1 MPGFSIRNPFFII
14 VICLMLLVI
23 GVTSLVRMPVDLF
36 PSINLPEVVVATFYS
51 GMPPQDIETDIT
63 DPLERFFTLASGI
76 DHMESRSLLG
86 VSIIR
91 VYFQPGTNADADVTE
106 LSNLAL
112 ADLKRLPPGTLPP
125 VVLKFD
131 ASSLPVAL
139 VTVKGEGLNET
150 QLHDYAQFQIR
161 NQIAVVQGAEIPP
174 PFGGKYRQI
183 MVYVDPYKLT
193 SRQLSPMDVVRAVNN
208 SNLILPAG
216 DVKIGSNDY
225 YVYSNSLVDSM
236 KQLGE
241 VPVKTAGTSWVSV
254 DDLGKAQDAN
264 QIQYNVVRVDG
275 QRSCYIPIM
284 KQGGDTSTIDV
295 VNGIR
300 KLVGHLYDIPRQMSA
315 TVVFDQSVYVKEA
328 LKTVLHEGV
337 IGLVLT
343 SLMILIFLGSFRA
356 TTAVLLSIP
365 LSALA
370 TFVVLYMWGSTVN
383 TMILAGLALAFSRV
397 IDNSVISLE
406 NIYRH
411 LEMGAAPM
419 VAAEIGGAEV
429 SLAVLAA
436 TLVDVVD
443 FFPVTFLYGV
453 SKFLFSALALAFCL
467 SLLASFVVA
476 MTVIPLFC
484 SRFLKAVPHAAGHGQ
499 HEGEYEVEPTEAV
512 DLSWWDRFNAS
523 FNRMF
528 NRLLDFYER
537 WVRRAVQRPGLTVA
551 VLSGVFV
558 ASVAIYPLLG
568 LAFFPQTDAGQ
579 FTINLKVPTGTRIEV
594 TEQYVAKVEDLIR
607 HTIGAKDLKMVV
619 SNLGVVPDF
628 SSLYTTN
635 AGPYTA
641 TIQVALQDSH
651 TKSSFAYMDEVQKE
665 MAQEFPDVRTFFSSG
680 SMVDAV
686 LNMGMPAPIDVQVSS
701 PDLHQIYGVAQ
712 DLASQIRSLSGVG
725 EVYIPQDLN
734 YPALRLDVDRV
745 HAGELGLTQK
755 DVVDNVITA
764 LNSNYMIAPNYW
776 VDRKSGN
783 DYYLTVQY
791 FEKGRAAIHNMV
803 DLGQIPLTAQTISKP
818 DISCGPAQSNPLS
831 FRRLHVDQK
840 PVWACS
846 QAMPDSAHAHPPAFS
861 APARP
866 VTVLD
871 NVVTAKF
878 VQTPTEV
885 DHYQIQRVMDVYVTP
900 AGEDLGRVTD
910 AIQKIVK
917 KTNIPANV
925 RVNLRGMVEGMQA
938 SFKSFGLGFLLSF
951 VLLFLILTAQFKSFI
966 DPLLIMLAIP
976 MGFVGVLLILPL
988 THSTLNV
995 MSLMGVLMLVGIADS
1010 NSILIV
1016 DFAHNL
1022 EGQGLSPVDAVI
1034 TACRVRLRPILMTS
1048 LATIIGMIPMAL
1060 KMGTGA
1066 EQYAPMARAII
1077 GGLTS
1082 SVVLTIFI
1090 VPAAYLLVYGKR
1102 NEQAATASPTEIA
1115 K

>member
-1 MPGFSIRNPFFII
+1 MPGFSIRNPYFII
-14 VICLMLLVI
+14 VICLTLLVI
-23 GVTSLVRMPVDLF
+23 GVTSLARMPVDLF
-36 PSINLPEVVVATFYS
+36 PPINLPEVVVATFYT
-51 GMPPQDIETDIT
+51 GMPPEDIETDIT
-63 DPLERFFTLASGI
+63 DPLERFFTLASGV
-76 DHMESRSLLG
+76 DHMESRSMLG

-91 VYFQPGTNADADVTE
+91 VYFQPGTSADADVSQ

-139 VTVKGEGLNET
+139 VTVKGEGLSET

-161 NQIAVVQGAEIPP
+161 NQIAVVPGAEIPGV
-174 PFGGKYRQI
+174 FGGIYRQI
-183 MVYVDPYKLT
+183 MVYVDPYKLQ
-193 SRQLSPMDVVRAVNN
+193 SRQLSVMDVVGAVND

-216 DVKIGSNDY
+216 DVKMGPYDY
-225 YVYSNSLVDSM
+225 FVYSNSLVDNM

-241 VPVKTAGTSWVSV
+241 VPLKVKGHSWVTV
-254 DDLGKAQDAN
+254 NDIGKAEDAHG
-264 QIQYNVVRVDG
+264 IQTNIVRIDG
-275 QRSCYIPIM
+275 QRSAYIPIM
-284 KQGGDTSTIDV
+284 KQGGDTNTIAV
-295 VNGIR
+295 VDGVRQLI
-300 KLVGHLYDIPRQMSA
+300 KHLYDIPQQMKTS
-315 TVVFDQSVYVKEA
+315 VVFDQSVFVKEA
-328 LKTVLHEGV
+328 IRTVLHEGLL
-337 IGLVLT
+337 GLILT

-370 TFVVLYMWGSTVN
+370 AFVVLALMGGTIN
-383 TMILAGLALAFSRV
+383 TMILGGMALAFSRV

-419 VAAEIGGAEV
+419 IAAEVGGQEV
-429 SLAVLAA
+429 NLAVLAA

-443 FFPVTFLYGV
+443 FFPVVFLYGV
-453 SKFLFSALALAFCL
+453 AKFLFSALALAFCL

-484 SRFLKAVPHAAGHGQ
+484 SRYLKAVHHVPEHTKKDD
-499 HEGEYEVEPTEAV
+499 EYEVEPTAPQSQ
-512 DLSWWDRFNAS
+512 SWMDRFNAR

-528 NRLLDFYER
+528 NKLLDYYEH
-537 WVRRAVQRPGLTVA
+537 WVRRALVRPGLTVA
-551 VLSGVFV
+551 ILSCVFL
-558 ASVAIYPLLG
+558 ASLAIYPLLG
-568 LAFFPQTDAGQ
+568 LAFFPKTDAGQ
-579 FTINLKVPTGTRIEV
+579 FTINMKVPTGTRIELAN
-594 TEQYVAKVEDLIR
+594 QYVAKVEDLIR
-607 HTIGAKDLKMVV
+607 HEVEPKDFKRIV
-619 SNLGVVPDF
+619 SNIGVVPDF

-635 AGPYTA
+635 SGPYTA
-641 TIQVALQDSH
+641 TVQVALNEPH
-651 TKSSFAYMDEVQKE
+651 HLSSFEYMDRVQKA
-665 MAQEFPDVRTFFSSG
+665 MASQFPDVRTFFSSG
-680 SMVDAV
+680 SMVDAI
-686 LNMGMPAPIDVQVSS
+686 LNSGAPAPIDVQVSS
-701 PDLHQIYGVAQ
+701 PDLDQIYGIAQ
-712 DLASQIRSLSGVG
+712 HLAARIREVHGVG
-725 EVYIPQDLN
+725 QVFIPQDMN

-791 FEKGRAAIHNMV
+791 FEHGDAAIHNMA
-803 DLGQIPLTAQTISKP
+803 DLGQIPLRDPGSGAGMT
-818 DISCGPAQSNPLS
+818 CGPSGPPQPGTGHSS
-831 FRRLHVDQK
+831 
-840 PVWACS
+840 WACLG
-846 QAMPDSAHAHPPAFS
+846 PG
-861 APARP
+861 RP
-866 VTVLD
+866 TTVLK
-871 NVVTAKF
+871 NVVDVK
-878 VQTPTEV
+878 QILTPTEV
-885 DHYQIQRVMDVYVTP
+885 DHYQIQRAVDIFVTP
-900 AGEDLGRVTD
+900 NGEDLGRVTS
-910 AIQKIVK
+910 AIRDILAKEK
-917 KTNIPANV
+917 SIPSNV
-925 RVNLRGMVEGMQA
+925 RVHLRGMVQGMEA
-938 SFKSFGLGFLLSF
+938 SFKSFAFGFLISF
-951 VLLFLILTAQFKSFI
+951 LLLFLILTAQFKSFI
-966 DPLLIMLAIP
+966 DPFLIMLAIP
-976 MGFVGVLLILPL
+976 MGFVGVLIILPL
-988 THSTLNV
+988 THATLNV

-1022 EGQGLSPVDAVI
+1022 ERQGLAPADAVI

-1060 KMGTGA
+1060 KLGTGA
-1066 EQYAPMARAII
+1066 EQYAPMAKAII

-1090 VPAAYLLVYGKR
+1090 VPAAYLLVYGKK
-1102 NEQAATASPTEIA
+1102 NPQTAATPQTEPA